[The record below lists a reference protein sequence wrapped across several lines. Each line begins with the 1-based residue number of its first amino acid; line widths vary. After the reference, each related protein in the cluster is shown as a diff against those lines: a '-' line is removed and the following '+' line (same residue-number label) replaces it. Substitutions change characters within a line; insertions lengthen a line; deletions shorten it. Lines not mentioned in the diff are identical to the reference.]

1 MVICPIQHLT
11 RMDTIQPYLDYFSAN
26 PGWALTIIFLIA
38 FGEALLIIGLFVP
51 STVALVSAGML
62 VGTGHLDFWAVFWA
76 TAIGAIL
83 GDQVSYWAGR
93 LYGERLKTMWPLNR
107 YPVLVAKGEDF
118 VRLHGGKS
126 IAIGRFVPGVKAVVP
141 GIVGM
146 LGMSQPYFVFVN
158 FTSGLVWAAA
168 HVFPGI
174 LLGQGLALA
183 GDLSGHLLIVLL
195 ALLLVVGVA
204 SWLIRLLAATLHPYT
219 SAVLRR
225 VSLWARSRNSRAMHR
240 LGKSIQ
246 PGNPRATALVLLLIC
261 GVLSLVFLI
270 DIVSGFMLRD
280 AASNLD
286 LSVATLM
293 GELRNAP
300 ADAFMIPLTM
310 LAERPVVW
318 AMGLAMVVWLALWR
332 GWRVGL
338 LILGIMGFAEFASIN
353 LNMLVASPAM
363 LSHGG
368 FTSTPTLMAGLV
380 FGFMAV
386 LASHSMGRWTKS
398 VVAAVCGGVVVA
410 IAFSRVYLGAEWLSG
425 ILAGGLLALVLT
437 SLFGMVI
444 EAIPAR
450 RIRPLGLLGVAVLV
464 FVGMGAF
471 HISTS
476 LPGAESRY
484 AARPAVQSFTS
495 TQWVDGAWSQIPN
508 RRVDLAGAPEEV
520 FAAQWVGGLQQLQSS
535 LEVQG
540 WKPLPVWRWQDAF
553 SYLDA
558 KAPLDKLPPRP
569 ILHQGLKAKL
579 TMVLETPAQPNRR
592 LVLRAFK
599 AHVKI
604 DVDGQSEPVFLL
616 SVTPES
622 PKSRFSLYAIPATQK
637 ATEEDTK
644 LATAA
649 LSQIPDTRVIAQTQ
663 DPQKTARVLLAKP

>member
-1 MVICPIQHLT
+1 
-11 RMDTIQPYLDYFSAN
+11 MDTIQPYLDYFAAN

-62 VGTGHLDFWAVFWA
+62 VGTGHLGFWPVFWA
-76 TAIGAIL
+76 TALGAIL

-93 LYGERLKTMWPLNR
+93 LYGERLKTMWPLSR
-107 YPVLVAKGEDF
+107 YPVLVAKGEEF
-118 VRLHGGKS
+118 VRQHGGKS

-146 LGMSQPYFVFVN
+146 LGMNQPFFVFVN
-158 FTSGLVWAAA
+158 VTSGLVWTAA

-195 ALLLVVGVA
+195 AMLVVVGIA
-204 SWLIRLLAATLHPYT
+204 SWLIRLMAASLHPYVN
-219 SAVLRR
+219 AVRRR
-225 VSLWARSRNSRAMHR
+225 VSIWAKTRNSRALYR
-240 LGKSIQ
+240 LGKAIQ
-246 PGNPRATALVLLLIC
+246 PGNPRASALILLLLC
-261 GVLSLVFLI
+261 GLVSLVFLI
-270 DIVSGFMLRD
+270 DIVTGFMLRD

-286 LSVATLM
+286 LSVATVM
-293 GELRNAP
+293 SELRNAP

-318 AMGLAMVVWLALWR
+318 AMALAMILWLAFWR
-332 GWRVGL
+332 GWRVAL
-338 LILGIMGFAEFASIN
+338 LLLAIMGFAEFASIN
-353 LNMLVASPAM
+353 LNALVSSPAAIA
-363 LSHGG
+363 HGG

-386 LASHSMGRWTKS
+386 LASHSMGRWSKAI
-398 VVAAVCGGVVVA
+398 VAALCGGVVVA
-410 IAFSRVYLGAEWLSG
+410 IAFSRIYLGAEWLSG

-437 SLFGMVI
+437 SLFGMAI

-450 RIRPLGLLGVAVLV
+450 RIRPLGLLGIAVLA
-464 FVGMGAF
+464 FVAMGAF
-471 HISTS
+471 HINGN
-476 LPGAESRY
+476 LVAADIRY
-484 AARPAVQSFTS
+484 AAKPATLSFTAA
-495 TQWVDGAWSQIPN
+495 QWTEGAWSNIPN

-520 FAAQWVGGLQQLQSS
+520 FTAQWVGDLQQLESS
-535 LEVQG
+535 LQTQG

-558 KAPLDKLPPRP
+558 QAPLDKLPPRP

-579 TMVLETPAQPNRR
+579 TMVLANTSQPGRR

-599 AHVKI
+599 AHVNI
-604 DVDGQSEPVFLL
+604 DVGGQSEPVFLL
-616 SVTPES
+616 SVTPEV
-622 PKSRFSLYAIPATQK
+622 PKSRFKLYAIPATLK
-637 ATEEDTK
+637 STEDDMQR
-644 LATAA
+644 AVAA
-649 LSQIPDTRVIAQTQ
+649 LTQIPDTRVIAETA